1 MRSSLFPF
9 CVSLAVAA
17 LALLP
22 TNAFSEP
29 TMVESFYVKLS
40 EAKKDKKA
48 LQNCSKSFSNEL
60 VNTRAFKETISRE
73 IEQALSTCIA
83 DESNPTYAQS
93 CDLTSVSRTVDLVL
107 EFSVEKSG
115 KALRLDV
122 VAISP
127 MEGYSKVWGDSV
139 TGSSDEAF
147 VLCGDLGQRFLTSYS
162 PDLASSGSGTSG
174 STDKNGSTVVTATTV
189 DDGKK
194 NTAGDAT
201 GFLVVKSE
209 PEGAEVM
216 VNGKSVGPTPYTGEH
231 ATGACV
237 VEISKGGYKAALA
250 QANVSA
256 DDLALVQVTLE
267 AKIVDLSV
275 LSSYGDGRSCEGKVL
290 VDGEAQGNT
299 PLKLKVLA
307 ARHSVEVQ
315 CDEGGASVEVDL
327 TAGEKKSLSVEI
339 SLGPKTLNGYALIK
353 AGSFQMGSPTSETD
367 RGTGETQHQVTLT
380 RDFFLKTTE
389 VTQGEWRAVM
399 GNNPSYFSSCGDDC
413 PVENVS
419 WYDSLAYLN
428 ALSKS
433 EGAEAC
439 YELSGC
445 SGTAGGGCSGADS
458 CTGNYSCTVKFK
470 GLDCKGYR
478 LPTEAEWEVAA
489 RAGSTGKYSD
499 GSSSPDAVAWHS
511 GNSDSKTHTVSQK
524 SANAW
529 GLYDMHGNVW
539 EWTWDW
545 SGDYPAK
552 ATDPQGADSGTYRV
566 FRGGSWYVGAANARS
581 ASRGR
586 SGPAGRYGSLG
597 FRPARSLP

>member
-1 MRSSLFPF
+1 MLSLRLPLAL
-9 CVSLAVAA
+9 SLAVAT

-22 TNAFSEP
+22 AAAFSQP
-29 TMVESFYVKLS
+29 TMVESFFVKV
-40 EAKKDKKA
+40 EGDKKYQDP
-48 LQNCSKSFSNEL
+48 LKSCAESFRNEL
-60 VNTRAFKETISRE
+60 VNTRAFKEMISRE
-73 IEQALSTCIA
+73 IELALSSCVA
-83 DESNPTYAQS
+83 DESNPSYAQS
-93 CDLTSVSRTVDLVL
+93 CDLTSVSRTVDLVIQ
-107 EFSVEKSG
+107 FSVTKSG
-115 KALRLDV
+115 KELRFKAA
-122 VAISP
+122 AISP
-127 MEGYSKVWGDSV
+127 MEGYATIWGDAVKGPS
-139 TGSSDEAF
+139 GEAYD
-147 VLCGDLGQRFLTSYS
+147 LCGDLGQRFLT
-162 PDLASSGSGTSG
+162 
-174 STDKNGSTVVTATTV
+174 
-189 DDGKK
+189 
-194 NTAGDAT
+194 
-201 GFLVVKSE
+201 
-209 PEGAEVM
+209 
-216 VNGKSVGPTPYTGEH
+216 
-231 ATGACV
+231 
-237 VEISKGGYKAALA
+237 
-250 QANVSA
+250 
-256 DDLALVQVTLE
+256 
-267 AKIVDLSV
+267 IVDLSV
-275 LSSYGDGRSCEGKVL
+275 LSSYDDGRSCEGKVL
-290 VDGEAQGNT
+290 VDGEKQGNT

-307 ARHSVEVQ
+307 ASHTVEVQ
-315 CDEGGASVEVDL
+315 CDEGGSSVEVDL

-339 SLGPKTLNGYALIK
+339 SLGPKVSDGYVEVK
-353 AGSFQMGSPTSETD
+353 AGSFQMGSPTSEPDRETD
-367 RGTGETQHQVTLT
+367 ETQHQVTLT

-413 PVENVS
+413 PVESVS

-433 EGAEAC
+433 EGVEAC

-445 SGTAGGGCSGADS
+445 SGTAGGGCSRAYA